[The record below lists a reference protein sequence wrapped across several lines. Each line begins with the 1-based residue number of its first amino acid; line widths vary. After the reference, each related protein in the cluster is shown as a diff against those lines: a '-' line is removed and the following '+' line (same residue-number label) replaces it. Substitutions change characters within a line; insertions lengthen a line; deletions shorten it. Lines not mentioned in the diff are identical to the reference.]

1 MHFADFAA
9 GSIGGALG
17 VFVGYPLDTVKV
29 RLQTQRHYKGLWH
42 CVHSIYKTERLSG
55 FFKGVSM
62 PVSTVSVSSSVA
74 FGTYRNCLQC
84 IQQCRYGSGDAR
96 PAHLDFFLSGL
107 AAGSAQ
113 VVVMSPADV
122 VKVRLQTQTQPEHAV
137 QGSTANMKVKYQ
149 GPLHCMATIVREEGI
164 FGLYRGA
171 HAMMLKDGPSFA
183 TYFLTYNIFCEW
195 LTPAGQKQP
204 EWSGV
209 LLAGG
214 CAGTCAWGLATPMDV
229 IKARLQA
236 DGLGKRRYSG
246 VVNCI
251 TESARQEG
259 ARVFFKGLGLNC
271 ARAFPVNMVVFATY
285 EMVLKLIP

>member
-1 MHFADFAA
+1 MAA
-9 GSIGGALG
+9 YNNMGSW
-17 VFVGYPLDTVKV
+17 F
-29 RLQTQRHYKGLWH
+29 
-42 CVHSIYKTERLSG
+42 SIDIRMDSDIFLSG

-149 GPLHCMATIVREEGI
+149 GPLHCMATI
-164 FGLYRGA
+164 L
-171 HAMMLKDGPSFA
+171 
-183 TYFLTYNIFCEW
+183 
-195 LTPAGQKQP
+195 
-204 EWSGV
+204 SG
-209 LLAGG
+209 
-214 CAGTCAWGLATPMDV
+214 
-229 IKARLQA
+229 
-236 DGLGKRRYSG
+236 
-246 VVNCI
+246 
-251 TESARQEG
+251 
-259 ARVFFKGLGLNC
+259 FFKGVSMPVSTVSVSSSVAFGTYRNCLQCIQQCRYGSGDARPAHLDFFLSGL
-271 ARAFPVNMVVFATY
+271 AAGSAQWLFTLMEVTLVN
-285 EMVLKLIP
+285 